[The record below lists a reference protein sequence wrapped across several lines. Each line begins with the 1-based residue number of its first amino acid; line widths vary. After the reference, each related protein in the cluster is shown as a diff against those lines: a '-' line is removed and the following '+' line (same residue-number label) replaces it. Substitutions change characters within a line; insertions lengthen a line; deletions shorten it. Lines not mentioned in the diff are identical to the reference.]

1 MSSKQEVVAQRT
13 ELRGSRLTSL
23 FGVEIHLHVS
33 VIIIFALI
41 VTGLGRGAL
50 PQWHPEWSMLACWI
64 AAAIAGVLFFCSLL
78 AHEMSHA
85 LAARTRGIHTKRIT
99 LFLFGGVAAIEAEPQ
114 KPQDELWIAA
124 AGPLMSLALSLA
136 FALLVVLIDG
146 PEFEVTATEPMEIVA
161 SLSGPGTVALWLSTV
176 NLMLALFNLIP
187 GFPMDGGRLFRAALW
202 WHSGDMVWATRQASK
217 GGRLFG
223 WFLICSGMWMLLGG
237 ATIDGI
243 WLILIGWFIDHLAQ
257 ISVTQ
262 LLLDRAL
269 DHTTV
274 GAIMR
279 THFDKVPAD
288 ISADT
293 FIADYV
299 LRSRQQTWPIEAK
312 EGDLGFLTIDSLPSE
327 RDPQRLKA
335 MRIIDYMTPLN
346 EANALTPST
355 NARTA
360 QRLILQGRDP
370 LPVLDQGR
378 VVGLVDQ
385 LDILRWFDHLAS
397 TRDST
402 R

>member
-1 MSSKQEVVAQRT
+1 MSSKQEVGAQRT
-13 ELRGSRLTSL
+13 ELLGSRLTSL
-23 FGVEIHLHVS
+23 FGIEIHLHIS

-41 VTGLGRGAL
+41 VTGLGRGVL
-50 PQWHPEWSMLACWI
+50 PQWHPDWSMLACWI
-64 AAAIAGVLFFCSLL
+64 AATIAGVLFFCSLL

-85 LAARTRGIHTKRIT
+85 LVARSRGIQTKRIT
-99 LFLFGGVAAIEAEPQ
+99 LFLFGGVAAIEAEPRNP
-114 KPQDELWIAA
+114 KDELLIAA
-124 AGPLMSLALSLA
+124 AGPLMSLALSLL
-136 FALLVVLIDG
+136 FGLLVVLIDG
-146 PEFEVTATEPMEIVA
+146 PAIDVNASEPSSIVA
-161 SLSGPGTVALWLSTV
+161 SLSGAGTVAIWLSTV

-202 WHSGDMVWATRQASK
+202 WRSGDMVWATRQASK

-223 WFLICSGMWMLLGG
+223 WFLIFSGMWMLLGG

-243 WLILIGWFIDHLAQ
+243 WLILIGWFIDHLAK

-262 LLLDRAL
+262 LLLDQAL
-269 DHTTV
+269 EHTTV
-274 GAIMR
+274 SAIMR
-279 THFDKVPAD
+279 THFDKVPNN
-288 ISADT
+288 ISAES

-312 EGDLGFLTIDSLPSE
+312 DADLGYLTIDSLPSE

-335 MRIIDYMTPLN
+335 MQIVDYMTPLD
-346 EANALTPST
+346 EANALAPST

-360 QRLILQGRDP
+360 QRLILQRKDP

-385 LDILRWFDHLAS
+385 LDILRWFDHLARTRES
-397 TRDST
+397 TS
-402 R
+402 